1 MYNTKEEF
9 LVEFQKWRENN
20 NYPKRDE
27 CRVLLRKYR
36 DTEYPEETIA
46 IEVFDYILEQEKPG
60 MFLDFLFKKG
70 SSVCDSDP
78 KPEVEK
84 TTQEPKKSEE
94 DYKLEVINTFY
105 AYAQE
110 NKSVP
115 SFKVLNSQ
123 LGYKVQKYFQD
134 EKDLYYA
141 CATVHD
147 IRDYLLNESMFSPEY
162 TRKTLDMIN
171 KYKRFLVTTAV
182 AGKKC
187 NKLLLKSML
196 NYCERKD
203 AIILVLPSQDVFNR
217 KSKFEFELDPALK
230 NDRIRVVYEDTYL
243 NSNCMLSDIK
253 VSAKQINPLHG
264 LEHLCRH
271 ATTLV
276 SSVKQDMKMVPNN
289 LHKVSNAIMGTGS
302 ITEVSFS
309 NDAYMSQR
317 LNKLAEEDF
326 VSGCIV
332 VEIQDSYVF
341 HFRQMQMD
349 KDGGICDLGER
360 FTPEGDAYFLWANAM
375 VLGDLHIGEHSEK
388 ILNIEKEIIKTF
400 GIKDIVIHDCFSG
413 FSINPHERN
422 EIVLQA
428 RKSEE
433 GKISLKDEA
442 DLVSKILDE
451 LCEVTKGK
459 CIVVDSNHNDFLSRY
474 ISSGQYAF
482 DKVNLRYSL
491 DIVKNTIDN
500 SEDIPLRF
508 MIEELTDFK
517 NKDKV
522 VWLNHDDEYKI
533 YNTEVSIH
541 GSRGASGSKG
551 NLQQFRKA
559 YVNSVSGHSHSPQ
572 IFRGNYCVG
581 TSTDEFIGYNKGL
594 SNWVPNICLIF
605 ETGTKQLINFIKNK
619 NGEYTWKI

>member
-1 MYNTKEEF
+1 MYNTQEEF
-9 LVEFQKWRENN
+9 LVDFQKWREQNN
-20 NYPKRDE
+20 FPKRDF
-27 CRVLLRKYR
+27 CRELLRKYKN
-36 DTEYPEETIA
+36 EQGAVIIPKQFA
-46 IEVFDYILEQEKPG
+46 YILSQEKPS
-60 MFLDFLFKKG
+60 MFLDSLFKKD
-70 SSVCDSDP
+70 SSICKNDP
-78 KPEVEK
+78 KPSNSMEL
-84 TTQEPKKSEE
+84 KKSDE
-94 DYKLEVINTFY
+94 DYKLEIINAFY
-105 AYAQE
+105 SYVKE

-123 LGYKVQKYFQD
+123 LGYKAQKYFQD

-141 CATVHD
+141 STTVYD
-147 IRDYLLNESMFSPEY
+147 VQDYLLNETMFCPEY
-162 TRKTLDMIN
+162 TRETLDIIKN
-171 KYKRFLVTTAV
+171 HKRFLVTTAV
-182 AGKKC
+182 ANKKI

-217 KSKFEFELDPALK
+217 KSKFEFELDPDLK
-230 NDRIRVVYEDTYL
+230 NDRVRVVYEDTFL
-243 NSNCMLSDIK
+243 NTNCMLSDIK

-271 ATTLV
+271 ATTIV

-302 ITEVSFS
+302 ITEISFS

-332 VEIQDSYVF
+332 VEIQDSHVF
-341 HFRQMQMD
+341 HFRQIQMD

-360 FTPEGDAYFLWANAM
+360 FTPEGSVYFLQNNGM

-388 ILNIEKEIIKTF
+388 ILNIEKEMIEALE
-400 GIKDIVIHDCFSG
+400 IKDIVVHDCFSG

-442 DLVSKILDE
+442 NLVSNILDE
-451 LCEVTKGK
+451 LCEAINGK
-459 CIVVDSNHNDFLSRY
+459 CIIVDSNHNDFLSRY

-491 DIVKNTIDN
+491 DIVKNMIDK
-500 SEDIPLRF
+500 EDDIPLRF
-508 MIEELTDFK
+508 MIEELTEFK
-517 NKDKV
+517 SKDNV
-522 VWLNHDDEYKI
+522 VWLKHDDEYKI
-533 YNTEVSIH
+533 HQTEVSIH

-594 SNWVPNICLIF
+594 SNWVPNVCLIF

-619 NGEYTWKI
+619 NGEYTWRI